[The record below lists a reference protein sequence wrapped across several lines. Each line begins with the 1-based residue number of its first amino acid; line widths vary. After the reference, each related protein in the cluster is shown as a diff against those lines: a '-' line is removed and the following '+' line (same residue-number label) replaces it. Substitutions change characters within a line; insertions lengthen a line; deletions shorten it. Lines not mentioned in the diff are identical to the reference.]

1 MRRGGAPSAG
11 VVYPSGTAGIGR
23 EGSGSAESAG
33 DKAAMIRIVMRI
45 AALLALI
52 AITALPGASQSNP
65 DLETFFRQS
74 IGLDRDQIAAIRSGQ
89 PVAMTLPP
97 RTPASI

>member
-1 MRRGGAPSAG
+1 
-11 VVYPSGTAGIGR
+11 
-23 EGSGSAESAG
+23 
-33 DKAAMIRIVMRI
+33 MIRIVMRI

-52 AITALPGASQSNP
+52 AITALPGPSQSNP